1 MPMTQNVFALSEQA
15 ASAQRERPF
24 LVVKGKPLLSYGDMI
39 DETRRAAAWLA
50 SQGLH
55 RGDRALV
62 QMHKSP
68 AAVILYLACLRAGIT
83 FIPLNTAYQEG
94 ELDYFIGDAQP
105 GLLAAS
111 AGLAAERVC
120 FGGGRAGIA
129 GALDDAPWASTGDS
143 LDTVA
148 AAWNDPAAILYTSG
162 TTGRSKGAVLTHG
175 NLSSNVQVLAEAWR
189 WQDDDILLHAL
200 PIFHAHG
207 LFVGLHCALLGASP
221 ILFHE
226 RFDAAAVIAE
236 LPSATVF
243 MAVPTFYTRLLA
255 EPSLDAEMCRGMR
268 LFISGSA
275 PLLDSTCE

>member
-1 MPMTQNVFALSEQA
+1 MPMNQNVCALFEQA
-15 ASAQRERPF
+15 ASAQRERQF

-111 AGLAAERVC
+111 AGLAAERGC
-120 FGGGRAGIA
+120 FGGVSAVIP
-129 GALDDAPWASTGDS
+129 GAPNAAPRGSTGAS
-143 LDTVA
+143 RGTV
-148 AAWNDPAAILYTSG
+148 
-162 TTGRSKGAVLTHG
+162 
-175 NLSSNVQVLAEAWR
+175 
-189 WQDDDILLHAL
+189 
-200 PIFHAHG
+200 
-207 LFVGLHCALLGASP
+207 
-221 ILFHE
+221 
-226 RFDAAAVIAE
+226 
-236 LPSATVF
+236 
-243 MAVPTFYTRLLA
+243 
-255 EPSLDAEMCRGMR
+255 
-268 LFISGSA
+268 
-275 PLLDSTCE
+275 